1 MEGLH
6 KISWILNPNQP
17 NKVLVK
23 SRDKASLGS
32 LLRPI
37 PHAPH
42 RVSIMRSVDVLQGD
56 TRARRRGE
64 KRCRHHNNRRGVSEA
79 EEEGDD
85 MMQSYPLRVLD
96 RKLQED

>member
-1 MEGLH
+1 
-6 KISWILNPNQP
+6 
-17 NKVLVK
+17 
-23 SRDKASLGS
+23 
-32 LLRPI
+32 
-37 PHAPH
+37 
-42 RVSIMRSVDVLQGD
+42 MRSVDVLQGD

-64 KRCRHHNNRRGVSEA
+64 KRCRHQNNRRGVSEA